1 MQSRAHPR
9 RASLSLELLLILP
22 VLVALAL
29 AVIQFG
35 LMESANQRLALASAQ
50 AARAAAQGGDLE
62 DVERAARRVL
72 GEGRL
77 RHARVHARLSDESGR
92 PLPSGETVEVV
103 VEIPADEAAP
113 NLLRFLGVS
122 TRGRVLSGH
131 TVMRKE

>member
-1 MQSRAHPR
+1 V
-9 RASLSLELLLILP
+9 LL
-22 VLVALAL
+22 ALAL

-50 AARAAAQGGDLE
+50 AARVAAQGGDRD

-72 GEGRL
+72 GSGRL
-77 RHARVHARLSDESGR
+77 RHARIHARLADESGR
-92 PLPSGETVEVV
+92 PLPCGESVEVV
-103 VEIPADEAAP
+103 VEIPADQAAP

-122 TRGRVLSGH
+122 TRGRILCGH